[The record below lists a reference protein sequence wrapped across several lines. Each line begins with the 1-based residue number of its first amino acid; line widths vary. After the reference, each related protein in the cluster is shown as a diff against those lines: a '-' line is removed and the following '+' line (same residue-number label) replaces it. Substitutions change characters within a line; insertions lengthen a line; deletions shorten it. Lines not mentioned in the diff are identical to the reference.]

1 MECDMARHPE
11 AFLDHLFLDSA
22 AVETLSAQLSR
33 ALRSLAVSGGIAA
46 GARLPSS
53 RILARRLGVSRNT
66 VAAAYDQLA
75 AEGYVEAVQ
84 GGGTFITAACAEVTH
99 GSAAPAR
106 TAMPGLSRRGRLL
119 DSLSPSPA
127 ATAPLVFTPGVPAL
141 DAFPLEEWR
150 KLLSRSGRRLGREAL
165 WLADPRGWPPLRAA
179 IAAHLGPAR
188 GVVCQPD
195 QVIVLASARQAVD
208 LAARLLADP
217 GDQVWVEEP
226 GYGETRVA
234 LIAAGTA
241 PAPVP
246 VDGEGIDVAAGAP
259 MAPAARLACV
269 TPSHQYPLGATMSL
283 KRRLALID
291 WARQA
296 GAIIVEDDYDG
307 EFRYGGQ
314 PLTALYGLDGG
325 DRVIYVGSFSK
336 SMFPSLRL
344 AYMVSPPGLADAFAG
359 ARSQLDGH
367 AAALGQAALA
377 EFMAS
382 GGFGAHLRR
391 MRALYRAR
399 QEALLHHARHRLSG
413 ALTLDRSLAGLHL
426 VGRLPAGM
434 DDQALTTRL
443 AGAAPAPLSRY
454 YAGARSEPGLI
465 LGYAGWDEP
474 AIAAGVLSLAKAL
487 DRQVA
492 P

>member
-1 MECDMARHPE
+1 MASRPE
-11 AFLDHLFLDSA
+11 AFLDHIALDA
-22 AVETLSAQLSR
+22 GAVETLSAQLAR
-33 ALRSLAVSGGIAA
+33 ELRRLALSGGIAA

-53 RILARRLGVSRNT
+53 RALAQRLGVSRNT
-66 VAAAYDQLA
+66 VAAAYDLLA
-75 AEGYVEAVQ
+75 AEGYIETTLGA
-84 GGGTFITAACAEVTH
+84 GTFVAAACAETTQ
-99 GSAAPAR
+99 GRAAPS
-106 TAMPGLSRRGRLL
+106 TAILPGLSSRGHQL
-119 DSLSPSPA
+119 SGLSPAPLPA
-127 ATAPLVFTPGVPAL
+127 TPLVFTPGVPAL

-150 KLLSRSGRRLGREAL
+150 RLLARSGRRLGREAL

-188 GVVCQPD
+188 GVICDPD

-217 GDQVWVEEP
+217 GDAAWVEEP
-226 GYGETRVA
+226 GYAETRVA
-234 LIAAGTA
+234 LIAAGLL

-246 VDGEGIDVAAGAP
+246 VDGEGIDVAAGVAL
-259 MAPAARLACV
+259 APAARLACV

-296 GAIIVEDDYDG
+296 GGTIVEDDYDG

-344 AYMVSPPGLADAFAG
+344 AYMVCPAGLVDAFTG
-359 ARSQLDGH
+359 ARGQLDGH

-382 GGFGAHLRR
+382 GSFGAHIRR

-399 QEALLHHARHRLSG
+399 QEALLHHGRRRLNG
-413 ALTLDRSLAGLHL
+413 AVALAPSTAGLHL
-426 VGRLPAGM
+426 VGRLAAGT
-434 DDQALTTRL
+434 DDRALAARIQ
-443 AGAAPAPLSRY
+443 GAAPSPLARY
-454 YAGARSEPGLI
+454 FAGPAGESALV

-474 AIAAGVLSLAKAL
+474 ALAAGAQAIARAL
-487 DRQVA
+487 DRKLA